1 MTELVW
7 TEKYRP
13 KKLSDIAGQE
23 AVIARLRAFVKD
35 KSLPHLLFSGPAG
48 TGKTTAALCIAY
60 ELYGDSWRQN
70 ILELNAS
77 DERGIDVVR
86 VKVKN
91 FARTMSIGGAP
102 FKLIYLDESDAL
114 TQEAQ
119 QALRRTM
126 ENYSATCRFILACN
140 YSSKII
146 EPIQSRCSV
155 FRFRPLK
162 ESEIKEFLQK
172 IAKSEKLTV
181 DAKAIDAITK
191 IANGDMRNS
200 VNIFQSAASLKKKIT
215 EETIYDVAA
224 KAKPKEVDEILKL
237 ALAKKFLDARDKLE
251 TLLIRDGIPPIDILK
266 SMHSQILKLDIP
278 DQRKIHLLDRLGEY
292 EFRIA
297 EGGNP
302 QIQLDALL
310 AQFAA

>member
-23 AVIARLRAFVKD
+23 EVISRLKAFVKD

-60 ELYGDSWRQN
+60 ELFGDEWHQN

-77 DERGIDVVR
+77 DERGIDVIR

-91 FARTMSIGGAP
+91 FARTKSLSNAP

-114 TQEAQ
+114 TREAQ

-140 YSSKII
+140 YSSKLID
-146 EPIQSRCSV
+146 PIQSRCSV

-162 ESEIKEFLQK
+162 EADIKSYLQK
-172 IAKSEKLTV
+172 IAKGEKLSADPT
-181 DAKAIDAITK
+181 AYDAILDLAT
-191 IANGDMRNS
+191 GDMRNAIN
-200 VNIFQSAASLKKKIT
+200 VFQSAASLGKKIT
-215 EETIYDVAA
+215 EETIYEIAT
-224 KAKPKEVDEILKL
+224 KAKPKDIEKILTM
-237 ALAKKFLDARDKLE
+237 ALDKKFLNARDALE
-251 TLLIRDGIPPIDILK
+251 TLLIRDGIPPVDIIK
-266 SMHSQILKLDIP
+266 TMHSQILKMEIP
-278 DQRKIHLLDRLGEY
+278 DEKKVKLLDKLGEY
-292 EFRIA
+292 EFRIV
-297 EGGNP
+297 EGGDP

-310 AQFAA
+310 AQFLL